1 MRTIKSKPTKASVK
15 EPAVSYGRKEKSAPK
30 KKSINQLLITPKD
43 QKSLTFLKKLL
54 AELSSVEDVEVLIN
68 GEVQDD
74 ELLKQM
80 EKNRKSGY
88 ISQEKV
94 MATLNAIIN
103 KK

>member
-1 MRTIKSKPTKASVK
+1 MHTIKSKTAKASVK
-15 EPAVSYGRKEKSAPK
+15 EPDVAYGSKEKSATK

-54 AELSSVEDVEVLIN
+54 EELSSVDDVEVLVD
-68 GEVQDD
+68 GEVQDYA
-74 ELLKQM
+74 LLNQM

>member
-1 MRTIKSKPTKASVK
+1 MSSIKSKPAKASVK
-15 EPAVSYGRKEKSAPK
+15 EPDVVYGGMKKSTPE

-54 AELSSVEDVEVLIN
+54 KELSSVDDVEVLIDE
-68 GEVQDD
+68 EVQDYA
-74 ELLKQM
+74 LLKQM

-94 MATLNAIIN
+94 MATLNALIN